1 MLDKK
6 DYRTINISEKS
17 AYIEKNEGI
26 VNLYHGEQQ
35 PLSTEEILLNIN
47 NASVDLSSYENTFQG
62 KIHIE
67 RNETKDLFNWIT
79 TETNENS
86 PSIVLLVGNAG
97 YGKSVV
103 LKDLFSL
110 LNSNN
115 IPSLGIKADK
125 ILNISS
131 IKDIETELNLKD
143 DIFSIFQSLSK
154 TKTCAFIIDQID
166 ALSLSLSSSRHAIN
180 SYDRLIK

>member
-6 DYRTINISEKS
+6 DYKTINMGEKS
-17 AYIEKNEGI
+17 AYIEKNEGT

-35 PLSTEEILLNIN
+35 SLSTEEILLNIN

-67 RNETKDLFNWIT
+67 RDETKDLFNWIT
-79 TETNENS
+79 TETDEKT

-110 LNSNN
+110 LKSHD

-131 IKDIETELNLKD
+131 IKDIT
-143 DIFSIFQSLSK
+143 SV
-154 TKTCAFIIDQID
+154 
-166 ALSLSLSSSRHAIN
+166 H
-180 SYDRLIK
+180 